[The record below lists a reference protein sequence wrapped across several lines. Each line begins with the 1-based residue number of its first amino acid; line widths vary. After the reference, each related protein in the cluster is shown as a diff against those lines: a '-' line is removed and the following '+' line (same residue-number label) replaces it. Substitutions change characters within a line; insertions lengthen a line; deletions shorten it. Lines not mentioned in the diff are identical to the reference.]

1 MVTEVVAAVVLA
13 IVGLVHVVP
22 GVVALAPSRAATA
35 YGTSIP
41 DRDFELLLRHR
52 AVLLGTVGIGLI
64 VCAFVPAARPVTIAA
79 GIISTASFLALTAVV
94 GPSQLNPRTLRV
106 ARVDVAAL
114 VALIAATC
122 LLAVGG

>member
-1 MVTEVVAAVVLA
+1 MVTEVVAAVILT
-13 IVGLVHVVP
+13 IVGLVHLVP
-22 GVVALAPSRAATA
+22 GVIAVAPSRTATA

-64 VCAFVPAARPVTIAA
+64 VGAFVTAARPATITA

-94 GPSQLNPRTLRV
+94 GPSRLNSRTLRV
-106 ARVDVAAL
+106 ARVDVIAL
-114 VALIAATC
+114 IALIAATC
-122 LLAVGG
+122 LLAVGD